1 MSKSQSSLN
10 KQLIS
15 LTPDA
20 IVNLYEIDFSI
31 LQENFEQLKDLYGI
45 NIGADA
51 IYRFCPM
58 INGTNPVIWQGNSY
72 QPLPIKMEG
81 FEHKSDGRL
90 PRPTLTIA
98 NPEGIF
104 SKIVHSNEDFANC
117 KVSRKRTYARFLDD
131 ENFLNSNNPFGQAD
145 PNSHLDDDVYY
156 INKKNTEDKYVIEF
170 ELVSALEL
178 EESWVPARV
187 VLSSYCN
194 WTYRCEIGCG
204 YKGLPIETS
213 NGKSLTSGFA
223 QKPSSTN
230 NQSGINVGSSESK
243 INAGNYP
250 FGLDDIP
257 EWDRSISYKM
267 NDVVKITPRSSSN
280 PYKRT
285 PQVFVCTQT
294 HSIASDHHPFLDR
307 EYWLK
312 DECQKTLSSC
322 MKRFD
327 QTNVKLLPFNK
338 ANLTY
343 KGLRFG
349 GFPGTERFPIE

>member
-131 ENFLNSNNPFGQAD
+131 ENFLNSN
-145 PNSHLDDDVYY
+145 
-156 INKKNTEDKYVIEF
+156 K
-170 ELVSALEL
+170 
-178 EESWVPARV
+178 
-187 VLSSYCN
+187 
-194 WTYRCEIGCG
+194 
-204 YKGLPIETS
+204 
-213 NGKSLTSGFA
+213 
-223 QKPSSTN
+223 
-230 NQSGINVGSSESK
+230 
-243 INAGNYP
+243 
-250 FGLDDIP
+250 
-257 EWDRSISYKM
+257 
-267 NDVVKITPRSSSN
+267 
-280 PYKRT
+280 
-285 PQVFVCTQT
+285 
-294 HSIASDHHPFLDR
+294 
-307 EYWLK
+307 
-312 DECQKTLSSC
+312 
-322 MKRFD
+322 
-327 QTNVKLLPFNK
+327 
-338 ANLTY
+338 
-343 KGLRFG
+343 
-349 GFPGTERFPIE
+349 